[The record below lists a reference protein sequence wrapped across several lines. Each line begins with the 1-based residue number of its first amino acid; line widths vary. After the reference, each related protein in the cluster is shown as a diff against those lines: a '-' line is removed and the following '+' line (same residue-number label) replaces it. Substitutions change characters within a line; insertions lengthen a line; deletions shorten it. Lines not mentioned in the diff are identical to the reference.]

1 MRKKYFNMKKIVFI
15 FLVIF
20 MPFSFS
26 VLAQQKAAN
35 PVFVKIFTSEGNI
48 KVMLYDDTPEH
59 KFNFLQLVNFNK
71 YDGLLFHRV
80 IKDFMIQGGDP
91 ESKDADSTKVLGSG
105 GVGYT
110 LPAEI
115 RFPEHFHRRG
125 ALAAARTNNP
135 QKESSGCQFY
145 IVTGKIITDKE
156 LDYFE
161 QNINRALLPPTPLKY
176 TEEQRKIYK
185 TFGGTPHLD
194 GNYTVFGEVVQG
206 FDILEKIQNIPTG
219 ANDRPKKDVVI
230 LKMKVV
236 KK

>member
-1 MRKKYFNMKKIVFI
+1 MKKTVFI
-15 FLVIF
+15 IFTIF
-20 MPFSFS
+20 MPLSIN

-59 KFNFLQLVNFNK
+59 KYNFLQLIRFNK

-91 ESKDADSTKVLGSG
+91 DSKDADSTKVLGSG

-115 RFPEHFHRRG
+115 RFPEHFHKRG

-135 QKESSGCQFY
+135 LKESSGCQFY
-145 IVTGKIITDKE
+145 IVTGKTATDKE

-161 QNINRALLPPTPLKY
+161 QNINKLLTPSTPLKY

-206 FDILEKIQNIPTG
+206 FDVLEKIQNIPTD
-219 ANDRPKKDVVI
+219 ANDRPKKNVVI

-236 KK
+236 KR

>member
-1 MRKKYFNMKKIVFI
+1 MKKTIFI
-15 FLVIF
+15 LLAIF
-20 MPFSFS
+20 MPFSFN
-26 VLAQQKAAN
+26 VLAQQKTEKS
-35 PVFVKIFTSEGNI
+35 VFVKIFTSEGNI
-48 KVMLYDDTPEH
+48 TVMLYDDTPEH
-59 KFNFLQLVNFNK
+59 KYNFLQLVKNK
-71 YDGLLFHRV
+71 TYEGLLFHRV

-91 ESKDADSTKVLGSG
+91 ESKDCDSTKVLGSG
-105 GVGYT
+105 GLGYT

-115 RFPEHFHRRG
+115 KFPEHFHKRG

-161 QNINRALLPPTPLKY
+161 QNINRTLLPPTPVKY
-176 TEEQRKIYK
+176 SEEQRKIYR

-206 FDILEKIQNIPTG
+206 FDILEKIQNNPTG

-230 LKMKVV
+230 LKMKVG
-236 KK
+236 K

>member
-1 MRKKYFNMKKIVFI
+1 MKKTFFI
-15 FLVIF
+15 LFAIF
-20 MPFSFS
+20 MPLSFNA
-26 VLAQQKAAN
+26 LAQQKTAK

-48 KVMLYDDTPEH
+48 KIMLYDDTPEH
-59 KFNFLQLVNFNK
+59 KFNFLQLVKFNK

-105 GVGYT
+105 GMGKT

-115 RFPEHFHRRG
+115 KFPEHFHKRG

-135 QKESSGCQFY
+135 KKESSDCQFY
-145 IVTGKIITDKE
+145 IVTGKVITDKE

-161 QNINRALLPPTPLKY
+161 QNINRLLTPQTPLKY
-176 TEEQRKIYK
+176 TEEQRKTYK

-206 FDILEKIQNIPTG
+206 FEVLDKIQNTPTG
-219 ANDRPKKDVVI
+219 ANDRPKKNVVI

-236 KK
+236 KN

>member
-1 MRKKYFNMKKIVFI
+1 MRKTIFI
-15 FLVIF
+15 LFAIF
-20 MPFSFS
+20 MPLSVN
-26 VLAQQKAAN
+26 VLAQQKAAK

-59 KFNFLQLVNFNK
+59 KFNFLQLVQK
-71 YDGLLFHRV
+71 KTYEGLLFHRV

-91 ESKDADSTKVLGSG
+91 QSKDADSTKILGSG

-115 RFPEHFHRRG
+115 RFPEHFHKRG
-125 ALAAARTNNP
+125 ALAAARTSNP

-145 IVTGKIITDKE
+145 IVTGKIATDKE

-161 QNINRALLPPTPLKY
+161 QNINNLLTPPTPLKY
-176 TEEQRKIYK
+176 TEEQRKIYR

-206 FDILEKIQNIPTG
+206 FDVLEKIQNIPTG
-219 ANDRPKKDVVI
+219 TNDRPTKNVVI
-230 LKMKVV
+230 LKMKVA

>member
-1 MRKKYFNMKKIVFI
+1 MKKTVFI
-15 FLVIF
+15 FLTFF
-20 MPFSFS
+20 MPLSFNL
-26 VLAQQKAAN
+26 LAQQKAAK
-35 PVFVKIFTSEGNI
+35 PAFVKIFTSEGNI
-48 KVMLYDDTPEH
+48 TVMLYDDTPEH
-59 KFNFLQLVNFNK
+59 KYNFLQLVNFKK

-91 ESKDADSTKVLGSG
+91 ESKDCDSTKVLGENSIG
-105 GVGYT
+105 TT

-115 RFPEHFHRRG
+115 RFPQHFHKRG
-125 ALAAARTNNP
+125 ALAAARTSDKINP
-135 QKESSGCQFY
+135 KKESSGSQFY
-145 IVTGKIITDKE
+145 IVTGKVATDKE

-161 QNINRALLPPTPLKY
+161 KNVNNLLLPPTPLKY
-176 TEEQRKIYK
+176 SEEQRRIYK

-206 FDILEKIQNIPTG
+206 FEVLEKIQKLPTDK
-219 ANDRPKKDVVI
+219 NDRPTKNVVI

>member
-1 MRKKYFNMKKIVFI
+1 MKKNIFILSVIFISLSFNM
-15 FLVIF
+15 
-20 MPFSFS
+20 
-26 VLAQQKAAN
+26 LAQQKAAK

-48 KVMLYDDTPEH
+48 KVMLYDGTPEH
-59 KFNFLQLVNFNK
+59 KINFLQLVNNK
-71 YDGLLFHRV
+71 TYEGLLFHRV

-91 ESKDADSTKVLGSG
+91 ESKDADSTKFLGKG

-115 RFPEHFHRRG
+115 RFPEYFHKRG
-125 ALAAARTNNP
+125 ALAAARTQNP

-145 IVTGKIITDKE
+145 IVTGKVVTDKE
-156 LDYFE
+156 LDAFE
-161 QNINRALLPPTPLKY
+161 QNINKSLLPPTPLKY
-176 TEEQRKIYK
+176 TEEQRKIYR

-206 FDILEKIQNIPTG
+206 FEVLEKIQNIPTDK
-219 ANDRPKKDVVI
+219 NDRPKKNVVI

-236 KK
+236 KR